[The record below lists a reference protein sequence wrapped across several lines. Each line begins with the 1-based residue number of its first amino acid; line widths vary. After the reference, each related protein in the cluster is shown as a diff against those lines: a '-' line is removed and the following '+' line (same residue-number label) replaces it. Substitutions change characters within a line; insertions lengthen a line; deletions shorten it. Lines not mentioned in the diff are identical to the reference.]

1 MDQSKVNPFVGNTET
16 SAGGSP
22 VSAPSNPAANQAPVK
37 PATPSV
43 PVNPYAP
50 AGAPYAPG
58 SNTPAPD
65 FATPYSGGTYD
76 SPNTAFSND
85 PAVPNT
91 GSSAYTSFSPAPSQ
105 NQDIYIPSDSP
116 EKPKL
121 FTKKFIILASV
132 GLVLIAG
139 AVVAGVVIQNNK
151 KSSGSKSQS
160 SMVNTDY
167 AKSFYKF
174 SNYIVN
180 GSDSTSE
187 LKGSYAG
194 SMSYSLAE
202 ATLEQKDDNYLA
214 KMKDLFNQ
222 FVNQYEKARNISLEK
237 LISEV
242 DSSDGGDTPDQ
253 NIGYSAIDYNVA
265 NLYKR
270 VVFLEGVEKAKISE
284 EDIVKAYTTGGIEA
298 VENLFSSTY
307 ASLRATNYPGG
318 NEYVTEKIEYGAY
331 LARLLEIYNNAGCLK
346 DGYDQKCATEIP
358 LDQNGQNIYEIVE
371 QLQDKAETFE
381 SEIVFYIINACWDIQ
396 GVFASGGNEI

>member
-1 MDQSKVNPFVGNTET
+1 MDQDKVNPFVGNTEAP
-16 SAGGSP
+16 AGGAP
-22 VSAPSNPAANQAPVK
+22 VSDASAFSSSTAASGS
-37 PATPSV
+37 TPSV

-76 SPNTAFSND
+76 SPDTAFSND

-91 GSSAYTSFSPAPSQ
+91 GAYTSFSPAPSQ
-105 NQDIYIPSDSP
+105 DSVQFSNVGP

-121 FTKKFIILASV
+121 FTKKFIIFAII

-139 AVVAGVVIQNNK
+139 AVVAGVMIQNNK

-318 NEYVTEKIEYGAY
+318 NEYATEKIEYGAY